1 MGQFSGEYS
10 RDPRAVFDE
19 LKRYPVGLVQEGIPW
34 VDADDNDYRMAA
46 YTSRRRLIQLFGDYG
61 TPNDAFFI
69 IEASPPTNNF
79 KVRGGAGT
87 AETAGRFF
95 MKGHECILADDINY
109 MDAGATE
116 GERSIHSRI
125 TSISYSTNVTTVTD
139 SSAKWLT
146 SELSAGVGRYV
157 TLDVTDTVN
166 FGPGGAEYP
175 IVTANTATTFAFAD
189 AGGTIYA
196 LLSAGMH
203 YRIDL
208 TTPSGTPRT
217 DAVYLN
223 VYMDEYDSTDDPT
236 LIHSIG
242 SQSIPAQL
250 RLKTIQNIHV
260 AEGAAA
266 IAYWDALTG
275 TYTDTDGNA
284 HYLFKLAS
292 YYRLAADADINTGDI
307 TNYAPTLGV
316 SSFGQ
321 EDIENLKAIPETAPT
336 DTVYVNSGQSV
347 KTDGKG
353 TVDWVG
359 GSTSPVFGPISVDPR
374 WDLVYLKDNSTLGII
389 TGDEYAPPVK
399 PDFTDDGLPIAHIY
413 IDELVG
419 PGVIV
424 DAADIVDV
432 RPLFALEL
440 RPRLRLD
447 SPNEADSVL
456 STVTVG
462 EEGCDFTTIV
472 AALTYVGTLATD
484 VDRQFSVLVF
494 GKKNGSP
501 WAPANKLNVPSYT
514 HLSGVG
520 KPKLLCS
527 GLAVDFVGLA
537 EGASVKNFYIELAD
551 NTWTGGVR
559 FNGDDTSAENITVQ
573 FSGVAD
579 DISEAFVAASK
590 SRVRIIGCTLFASPG
605 GKGCRGIYLSA
616 CDHSQVRECHMV
628 AYERPLYS
636 AGGNSNIIS
645 DIYGESLR
653 TTTTTAVLG
662 CVQTQDDSVVSN
674 ITLKAAVGPTSGFT
688 LGGSTQG
695 MVATGINVKVAATSD
710 MVALSLDRCVC
721 SGVAVKNG
729 RVDVGT
735 SVTMSTGDIY
745 FPESNTEAAV
755 NMNGPGSKLSNL
767 VIDRVGISAPCVV
780 PGGTGADACTVSMC
794 TCENATDESIENSV
808 AGANDWLLVGNTVSV
823 ATATPG
829 VGTGW
834 DIVGEKVI

>member
-34 VDADDNDYRMAA
+34 VDADDNDYRMAN
-46 YTSRRRLIQLFGDYG
+46 YTSRRRLVQLFGDYG

-69 IEASPPTNNF
+69 IEASSPTNNF
-79 KVRGGAGT
+79 EIRGGGGT

-95 MKGHECILADDINY
+95 MKGHECILADDIDY

-125 TSISYSTNVTTVTD
+125 TNISYSTDVTTVTD
-139 SSAKWLT
+139 SSANWLT
-146 SELSAGVGRYV
+146 GELVGRDV
-157 TLDVTDTVN
+157 TLDVTNTTD
-166 FGPGGAEYP
+166 FGPGGTYHP
-175 IVTANTATTFAFAD
+175 TVTANTATTFDFAD
-189 AGGTIYA
+189 VGGTIYA
-196 LLSAGMH
+196 LLSTGIH

-208 TTPSGTPRT
+208 TTPGGSRT

-223 VYMDEYDSTDDPT
+223 VYMDEYDSVDDPT

-260 AEGAAA
+260 AEDAAA
-266 IAYWDALTG
+266 IAHWDGLFG

-284 HYLFKLAS
+284 HYLFKLAE
-292 YYRLAADADINTGDI
+292 YTRADADINTGEI

-321 EDIENLKAIPETAPT
+321 EDLENLRAIPETVPT

-353 TVDWVG
+353 TVAWIG
-359 GSTSPVFGPISVDPR
+359 GSTSPVFGPISANPR

-389 TGDEYAPPVK
+389 TGAEAASPVK

-413 IDELVG
+413 IDELAG

-424 DAADIVDV
+424 AAADIVDV

-447 SPNEADSVL
+447 SPNEADSIL

-501 WAPANKLNVPSYT
+501 WAPANKLIVPSYT

-527 GLAVDFVGLA
+527 GLAVDFVDLA

-551 NTWTGGVR
+551 NTWTSGVL
-559 FNGDDTSAENITVQ
+559 FDGDDTSAENITVQ
-573 FSGVAD
+573 FSGSAD
-579 DISEAFVAASK
+579 DTARAFSATSM
-590 SRVRIIGCTLFASPG
+590 SRVRITGCTLFASSG
-605 GKGCRGIYLSA
+605 GKGCRGILLQS
-616 CDHSQVRECHMV
+616 CTHSQVRGCHMV
-628 AYERPLYS
+628 AYEHPLYS
-636 AGGNSNIIS
+636 AGGSSNIVS

-653 TTTTTAVLG
+653 TTTTTGVLG
-662 CVQTQDDSVVSN
+662 GVQTQDDSVVSN
-674 ITLKAAVGPTSGFT
+674 ITLEAAVGPTSGFI
-688 LGGSTQG
+688 LSGSARC

-755 NMNGPGSKLSNL
+755 NMNGSGSKLSNL

-808 AGANDWLLVGNTVSV
+808 AGADDWLLVGNTVSV

-834 DIVGEKVI
+834 DIIGEKVI